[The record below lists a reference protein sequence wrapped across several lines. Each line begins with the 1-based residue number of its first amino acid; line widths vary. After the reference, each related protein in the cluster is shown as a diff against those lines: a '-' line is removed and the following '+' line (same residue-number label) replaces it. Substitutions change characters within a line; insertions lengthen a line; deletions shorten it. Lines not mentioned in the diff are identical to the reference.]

1 MKEFTNRYQISK
13 TLRFELIPTEKTKVI
28 LRKKSK
34 TLLSA
39 DKERADA
46 FIVAKKVIDRLHR
59 SFIDRILQSLKT
71 SEDIQKSLNNKDD
84 LRKIIAQAFVDDSQF
99 KLLFG
104 KELFEEGSD
113 LFSYAKNKDERNA
126 LDALKNFSVFF
137 SGYNENRKNMYSN
150 KKQSTAIASRI
161 ADVNLPKFTKNTEC
175 FDKVSKTPLFNQL
188 SRDRKLRKLL
198 HGQSLADFF
207 KLDYYV
213 NVFTQSD
220 IEQYNDILGY
230 LNELI
235 KLYNDQLKKK
245 EQNLPMMIKLYNQI
259 LGEKSVGDNW
269 LFKGFEDN
277 TELLL
282 TVKNFYDVYKTD
294 IAVPLRTLL
303 EHLSTYDLGRVYL
316 RQNSLS
322 RISNSLCGSKDTI
335 PLIMR
340 PPKEGEDAE
349 DYVDKLRK
357 EKKSFSINI
366 VNKKTHLDI
375 CEYFA
380 KHSSLYIEEDEY
392 VEKDIFV
399 AIEQAYSETED
410 VFDKTHDGSSQE
422 LAGTGKEQQ
431 IKKLLDSLK
440 ELQHFIQPL
449 LGKGDEKNKDWRFY
463 NEFTNLWEKLS
474 PINLLF
480 DKVRNYM
487 TRKPFS
493 TEKIKVIFDVKKNF
507 LLGWPDN
514 QTKSDNGTQYG
525 GYLLRTKNAIGEYDY
540 YLGISNNF
548 KLFRYKEGA
557 DGAFERFDYYQLK
570 SEGFYLYYY
579 EDSNGEKGKDKFRN
593 DKERLVNAIM
603 SVLERINDTKLLEIV
618 SNDKT
623 PMALMRIIK
632 EYSIDSNKKI
642 YSQLIEDTEFAKINN
657 EVTGNLKRSLLSLKF
672 PKVREY
678 KGKTF
683 SVFTEVQNVIEDVC
697 RQERIFNYFTVSD
710 DEIKNAQ
717 KDKDRPLLLFKISN
731 KDLSFAET
739 YSAGKR
745 TLRGKENL
753 HTMYF
758 RTLMEGGQQTFDI
771 GSGQI
776 FFREKSIIPQ
786 KVTHQAGVPIPNK
799 NPNVIE
805 KRPTR
810 TLDYDIIKD
819 KHYTDDKYLFHLSVT
834 INYQQKELPTGNG
847 LKDFIAKFN
856 KETLKYLREHK
867 KDVNI
872 IGIDRGER
880 HLIYVSLIDSKG
892 CCVLSKD
899 GKLIE
904 PRSYNLI
911 GNFDYQR
918 KLKEVAKNRA
928 EARKNWTT
936 IERISDIKKGYLS
949 QVVHEIATLAVEH
962 HAIIVMENLTKGFK
976 NGRFPIEH
984 QVYQLFENMLI
995 QKLSYL
1001 AYKSDSP
1008 SKEYGGI
1015 TNGLQLAVP
1024 ATNMEEYKKYG
1035 LRQNGWI
1042 FYIPAQYT
1050 SKVDPLTGFAPIIN
1064 MKEAKRDIR
1073 KFFHAFDC
1081 IQFEDDLLHF
1091 IFNYDSEDIKCVAT
1105 SPQRR
1110 WHLTSYGHRVNSKE
1124 KEVDLT
1130 HEFKQFFGKTGLPLE
1145 EVSKDIICD
1154 LNDELLSE
1162 FFYLFSMMLQMRN
1175 SNKDKDYI
1183 ISPVV
1188 SEHPFITDE
1197 ENSQGIKDADAN
1209 GAYSIALKGLYWLN
1223 NNFPVD
1229 ENGNLRY
1236 ITNEEWFR
1244 FLQDKLYTK

>member
-1 MKEFTNRYQISK
+1 MKEFTNKYQISK
-13 TLRFELIPTEKTKVI
+13 TLCFELVPTEKTTEI
-28 LRKKSK
+28 LNKQRKRF
-34 TLLSA
+34 LGA
-39 DKERADA
+39 DIKRANA
-46 FIVAKKVIDRLHR
+46 FIVAKKIIDRRHR
-59 SFIDRILQSLKT
+59 AFIDEILQSLKT
-71 SEDIQKSLNNKDD
+71 SEDIQKSLKNKDD
-84 LRKIIAQAFVDDSQF
+84 LRKKIAKAFTDDSQYN
-99 KLLFG
+99 LLFG
-104 KELFEEGSD
+104 KELFDEESD
-113 LFSYAKNKDERNA
+113 LFSYAKNKEERDA
-126 LDALKNFSVFF
+126 LDELKKFSVFF
-137 SGYNENRKNMYSN
+137 SGYNENRKNMYES
-150 KKQSTAIASRI
+150 KKQNTAIAFRI
-161 ADVNLPKFTKNTEC
+161 ADVNLPKFTKNIEC
-175 FDKVSKTPLFNQL
+175 FDKVAETPLLNQL

-198 HGQSLADFF
+198 HGQSLDDVF

-213 NVFTQSD
+213 NVFTQFD

-230 LNELI
+230 LNEQI
-235 KLYNDQLKKK
+235 KLYNDHLKKE
-245 EQNLPMMIKLYNQI
+245 EQNIPKMIKLYKQI
-259 LGEKSVGDNW
+259 LGEKSDGDDW
-269 LFKGFEDN
+269 LFKGFENN
-277 TELLL
+277 TELLMA
-282 TVKNFYDVYKTD
+282 VKDFYDVYEAE
-294 IAVPLRTLL
+294 ISASLRTLL
-303 EHLSTYDLGRVYL
+303 ERLGTYDLGRVYI
-316 RQNSLS
+316 RQNALS
-322 RISNSLCGSKDTI
+322 HISSSLCGSKDTI

-340 PPKEGEDAE
+340 PPKDGEDAD

-357 EKKSFSINI
+357 EKKSFSINTI
-366 VNKKTHLDI
+366 NKKTQLNL

-380 KHSSLYIEEDEY
+380 KHLSMYPVEDEY
-392 VEKDIFV
+392 VEKDVFV
-399 AIEQAYSETED
+399 AIEQAYLETKD
-410 VFDKTHDGSSQE
+410 IFKALGGQSQE
-422 LAGTGKEQQ
+422 LAGTGKEQKL
-431 IKKLLDSLK
+431 KKLLDNLK

-474 PINLLF
+474 PLNLLF

-487 TRKPFS
+487 TKKPFS

-507 LLGWPDN
+507 LSGWPDN

-548 KLFRYKEGA
+548 WLFRHKEGTE
-557 DGAFERFDYYQLK
+557 GAFERFDYYQLK
-570 SEGFYLYYY
+570 SKGFYRYYY
-579 EDSNGEKGKDKFRN
+579 EDSNGEKGTDKFQK

-603 SVLERINDTKLLEIV
+603 SVLERVNDPVLLEIV
-618 SNDKT
+618 SKDNT
-623 PMALMRIIK
+623 PMALIK
-632 EYSIDSNKKI
+632 SIEEYSKDIYDQVIKDEEFDQANKEI
-642 YSQLIEDTEFAKINN
+642 TY
-657 EVTGNLKRSLLSLKF
+657 NLKKSLLSLKF

-678 KGKTF
+678 KDKTF

-717 KDKDRPLLLFKISN
+717 KDKDKPLLLFKISN
-731 KDLSFAET
+731 KDLSFADT

-745 TLRGKENL
+745 ALRGKENL

-758 RTLMEGGQQTFDI
+758 RALMEGGQQTFDI

-776 FFREKSIIPQ
+776 FFREKSIIPK
-786 KVTHQAGVPIPNK
+786 KVTHLAGVPIPNK

-810 TLDYDIIKD
+810 TLDYDLIKD

-847 LKDFIAKFN
+847 LKDFIAEFN

-867 KDVNI
+867 KDINI

-892 CCVLSKD
+892 GCVLSKD
-899 GKLIE
+899 GKPIE

-949 QVVHEIATLAVEH
+949 QVVHEIATLAVEY

-976 NGRFPIEH
+976 KGRFPIEH

-1024 ATNMEEYKKYG
+1024 ATNIEGYKKYG

-1042 FYIPAQYT
+1042 FYVPAQYT

-1064 MKEAKRDIR
+1064 TKEAKKDIR
-1073 KFFHAFDC
+1073 KFFYAFDS
-1081 IQFEDDLLHF
+1081 IRFEDGLLHF
-1091 IFNYDSEDIKCVAT
+1091 VFNYDSEDIKCVAT
-1105 SPQRR
+1105 SPQRK
-1110 WHLTSYGHRVNSKE
+1110 WHLTSYGYRVNGKE

-1130 HEFKQFFGKTGLPLE
+1130 HEFKQLFKKKGLPIE
-1145 EVSKDIICD
+1145 EVSKDTICD
-1154 LNDELLSE
+1154 LNDELLIE
-1162 FFYLFSMMLQMRN
+1162 FFNLFSMMLQMRN
-1175 SNKDKDYI
+1175 SNKEKDYI

-1188 SEHPFITDE
+1188 SENPFIADE
-1197 ENSQGIKDADAN
+1197 KNSQGIKDADAN
-1209 GAYSIALKGLYWLN
+1209 GAFNIALKGLYWLRK
-1223 NNFPVD
+1223 NFPLD
-1229 ENGNLRY
+1229 ANGNLSY
-1236 ITNEEWFR
+1236 ITNEEWFE
-1244 FLQDKLYTK
+1244 FLQTKPYLND

>member
-1 MKEFTNRYQISK
+1 MDK
-13 TLRFELIPTEKTKVI
+13 TPKILNKQKKRFLG
-28 LRKKSK
+28 
-34 TLLSA
+34 A
-39 DKERADA
+39 DLKRAEA
-46 FIVAKKVIDRLHR
+46 FIVAKKVIDRRHR
-59 SFIDRILQSLKT
+59 AFIDDVLQNLKA
-71 SEDIQKSLNNKDD
+71 SEDIRKLLTNKDD
-84 LRKIIAQAFVDDSQF
+84 LRKKIAEAFTDDFQF
-99 KLLFG
+99 NLLFG
-104 KELFEEGSD
+104 KDLFEKGSV
-113 LFSYAKNKDERNA
+113 LYSYAKNKEERDA
-126 LDALKNFSVFF
+126 LDTLKNFSVFF
-137 SGYNENRKNMYSN
+137 SGYNENRKNMYAN
-150 KKQSTAIASRI
+150 KKQNTAISYRI
-161 ADVNLPKFTKNTEC
+161 ADVNLPKFTKNIEC
-175 FDKVSKTPLFNQL
+175 FDKIAKTPLFNQL
-188 SRDRKLRKLL
+188 PRDRKLRKLL
-198 HGQSLADFF
+198 HGQSLEDVFT
-207 KLDYYV
+207 LDYYV
-213 NVFTQSD
+213 NVFTQFD
-220 IEQYNDILGY
+220 IEQYNDIIGY
-230 LNELI
+230 LNEQI
-235 KLYNDQLKKK
+235 KLYNDHLKKE
-245 EQNLPMMIKLYNQI
+245 EQVLPKMIKLYKQI
-259 LGEKSVGDNW
+259 LGEKSDEDDW
-269 LFKGFEDN
+269 LFKGFENN
-277 TELLL
+277 TELLMA
-282 TVKNFYDVYKTD
+282 VKDFYDVYEAE
-294 IAVPLRTLL
+294 ISAPLRTLL
-303 EHLSTYDLGRVYL
+303 ERLGTYELGMVYI
-316 RQNSLS
+316 RQNALS
-322 RISNSLCGSKDTI
+322 RISSSLCSSKDTI

-340 PPKEGEDAE
+340 PPKDGEDAD

-357 EKKSFSINI
+357 EKKSFSINTI
-366 VNKKTHLDI
+366 NKKTQLNL

-380 KHSSLYIEEDEY
+380 KHLSMYPVEDEY

-399 AIEQAYSETED
+399 AIEQAYSEAKD
-410 VFDKTHDGSSQE
+410 LFKALGGQSQE
-422 LAGTGKEQQ
+422 LAGTGKEQKL
-431 IKKLLDSLK
+431 KKLLDSLK

-474 PINLLF
+474 PINLIF

-487 TRKPFS
+487 TKKPFS

-548 KLFRYKEGA
+548 WLFRHKEGA
-557 DGAFERFDYYQLK
+557 EGAFERFDYYQLK
-570 SEGFYLYYY
+570 SKVFYRYYY
-579 EDSNGEKGKDKFRN
+579 EDSNGEKGTDKFPK
-593 DKERLVNAIM
+593 DKERLINAIM
-603 SVLERINDTKLLEIV
+603 SVLERVNDPKLLETV
-618 SNDKT
+618 SKGET
-623 PMALMRIIK
+623 PMALMKSIK
-632 EYSIDSNKKI
+632 EYSIDSNKDI
-642 YSQLIEDTEFAKINN
+642 YGQLIKDEEFSKINN
-657 EVTGNLKRSLLSLKF
+657 EVTSNLKRSLLSLKF

-678 KGKTF
+678 KDKTF

-710 DEIKNAQ
+710 DEIKKAQ
-717 KDKDRPLLLFKISN
+717 KDKDKPLLLFKISN
-731 KDLSFAET
+731 KDLSFADT

-758 RTLMEGGQQTFDI
+758 KVLMEGGQQTFDI

-776 FFREKSIIPQ
+776 FFRKKSIPQ

-810 TLDYDIIKD
+810 TLDYNLIKD
-819 KHYTDDKYLFHLSVT
+819 KHYTDDKYLFHLSVK

-847 LKDFIAKFN
+847 LKDFIAEFN
-856 KETLKYLREHK
+856 KKTLTYLREHK
-867 KDVNI
+867 QDVNI

-880 HLIYVSLIDSKG
+880 HLIYVSLIDSRG
-892 CCVLSKD
+892 ACVLSKD
-899 GKLIE
+899 GKPIE

-949 QVVHEIATLAVEH
+949 QVVHEIATLAVEY

-976 NGRFPIEH
+976 KGRFPIEH

-1024 ATNMEEYKKYG
+1024 ATNLEEYKKYG

-1064 MKEAKRDIR
+1064 VKEAKKDIR
-1073 KFFHAFDC
+1073 KFFRAFDS
-1081 IQFEDDLLHF
+1081 IRFEDDLLHF

-1105 SPQRR
+1105 SPQRE

-1130 HEFKQFFGKTGLPLE
+1130 YEFKQLINKAGLLLE
-1145 EVSKDIICD
+1145 EVSKDTICG
-1154 LNDELLSE
+1154 LSDELLSE

-1188 SEHPFITDE
+1188 SAHPFIADE
-1197 ENSQGIKDADAN
+1197 ENSRGIKDADAN
-1209 GAYSIALKGLYWLN
+1209 GAYNIALKGLYWLN

-1229 ENGNLRY
+1229 ENGNLQY

-1244 FLQDKLYTK
+1244 FLQFQNPFL